1 MSYKSKIYLLFLPG
15 NISLNPTD
23 SGSMSSTTLFFC
35 SFSESASALSKV
47 EPSFSALDVTDL
59 QINPFLKRREL
70 ELTILEEE
78 NNCLT
83 HLLALRSLFSNVKEI
98 TRKCTHSFPRLNV
111 FHFEHPFLQC
121 QRHKDRELS
130 LVLDLEP
137 KPTFINK
144 PPFQT
149 FK

>member
-1 MSYKSKIYLLFLPG
+1 MPYG
-15 NISLNPTD
+15 
-23 SGSMSSTTLFFC
+23 SGRTNKD
-35 SFSESASALSKV
+35 A
-47 EPSFSALDVTDL
+47 
-59 QINPFLKRREL
+59 
-70 ELTILEEE
+70 
-78 NNCLT
+78 
-83 HLLALRSLFSNVKEI
+83 SNVKEI
-98 TRKCTHSFPRLNV
+98 TRKGTHSFPRLNV

-137 KPTFINK
+137 KPTFINI